1 MDLETAQ
8 TTTTTKLHILKQ
20 GEYDMWR
27 LSIQQFFQVH
37 YSALWIH
44 REENAFKP
52 ASKLKKQQWLM
63 YSTSLY
69 QISRMAKTLF
79 AANTNKILSG
89 FRRLNKPDLDTM
101 SFDDLYNNFKIVKQE
116 LVMLTLNQPNESQLV
131 YEDLEQIHKDDIEEM
146 DLKWQL
152 ALLSIRTRRTVNV
165 EETSSKAMVAID
177 GAGFDWSYVAGNE
190 VPTNMALMAFSDSKE
205 FQQPEFKGYGSKTS
219 KNVSEDTSNK
229 VRESPDASLVE
240 ELVSNDKLEKKTVF
254 PTVAKIN
261 FVRPQQQEKP
271 ARKLVKYAKM
281 YRSMTPRG
289 NQRNW
294 NNQKSQQLG
303 SDFVMYN
310 KAYFVCGSF
319 NHVQASCNYH
329 QRERIV
335 GIRYSLK
342 DKNKA
347 KTVKTEHEN
356 G

>member
-1 MDLETAQ
+1 MQRTLEI
-8 TTTTTKLHILKQ
+8 KNNRSRIK
-20 GEYDMWR
+20 
-27 LSIQQFFQVH
+27 
-37 YSALWIH
+37 
-44 REENAFKP
+44 
-52 ASKLKKQQWLM
+52 
-63 YSTSLY
+63 TSLEGA
-69 QISRMAKTLF
+69 INVSR
-79 AANTNKILSG
+79 N
-89 FRRLNKPDLDTM
+89 
-101 SFDDLYNNFKIVKQE
+101 
-116 LVMLTLNQPNESQLV
+116 
-131 YEDLEQIHKDDIEEM
+131 
-146 DLKWQL
+146 
-152 ALLSIRTRRTVNV
+152 
-165 EETSSKAMVAID
+165 SSKPLLAID
-177 GAGFDWSYVAGNE
+177 GAGFNDLWQMKKSLQ
-190 VPTNMALMAFSDSKE
+190 TWLLWLFQTLSKR
-205 FQQPEFKGYGSKTS
+205 FWGGGGGV
-219 KNVSEDTSNK
+219 VSEDTSNK